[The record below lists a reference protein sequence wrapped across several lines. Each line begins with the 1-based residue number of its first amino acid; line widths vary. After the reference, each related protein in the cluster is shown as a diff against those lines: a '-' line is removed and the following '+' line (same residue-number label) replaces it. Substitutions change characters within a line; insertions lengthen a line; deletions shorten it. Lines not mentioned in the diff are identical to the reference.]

1 MSSVS
6 PNSVADPSAATACA
20 APEAAI
26 SPWHAIVNALKA
38 EGVTHVF
45 GLPGNPKHLL
55 NDLADHSDIRF
66 VLVRDEKSAV
76 ACAYAWG
83 RLTGQPGVVFSNPG
97 PGITNLVTGLLEATC
112 GSVPVVAI
120 ANGVVQHQEGM
131 GAFQELDSRALMKP
145 VTKWMERVA
154 DIRRLPWVMRRAFA
168 TACSGRPG
176 AVYVELPSDLTDQ
189 RAVFPPYVKSQTW
202 APTRPAPQAVADAAA
217 LLHGAR
223 QPVIVCGGG
232 AVVAG
237 ASAEVAR
244 LAERLGAAVLT
255 TPSGRGIYPEDGP
268 HALGQVGLY
277 FTEAGK
283 AWYDGA
289 DVMLVLGSRLEA
301 FSTNSWALYPG
312 KARMIQVDIDP
323 LAIGMNWVPE
333 VGVVADVALAVRD
346 IEAELDRLGQRRDDG
361 LAARLAQTSRAF
373 TERCQADA
381 REHHRPVRTRQ
392 MLEAVNRIFGHDTI
406 LMKENGGADL
416 WCYYWPY
423 YRVLDV
429 GDCVP
434 MAEQTAMGM
443 GAIGAIGAKMARPD
457 KQVVCF
463 VGDGAMQMSIVE
475 LATAA
480 QWKCGVTWIV
490 LNNAAFGWV
499 QYNQV
504 LTRRPLVNTG
514 FEVVSDFAAVAR
526 AQGCHGIT
534 VTEPAQVDAAV
545 QQARSLNHQGVPVL
559 IDVHIA
565 RHEYSDHFVAV
576 HHERID
582 H

>member
-1 MSSVS
+1 MSN
-6 PNSVADPSAATACA
+6 P
-20 APEAAI
+20 I
-26 SPWHAIVNALKA
+26 GPWQAIVEALKA
-38 EGVTHVF
+38 EGVTRVF

-55 NDLADHSDIRF
+55 NDLADHSDITF

-112 GSVPVVAI
+112 GSVPLVAI
-120 ANGVVQHQEGM
+120 ANGVVQMQEGM
-131 GAFQELDSRALMKP
+131 GAFQELDTRTLMRP

-168 TACSGRPG
+168 TARSGRPG
-176 AVYVELPSDLTDQ
+176 AVYVEVPSDLADQ
-189 RAVFPPYVKSQTW
+189 RAEFPPYVPSQVHGRM
-202 APTRPAPQAVADAAA
+202 RPDPQALARAAD
-217 LLHGAR
+217 LLMSAR
-223 QPVIVCGGG
+223 QPVLVCGGG
-232 AVVAG
+232 AIVSG
-237 ASAEVAR
+237 AAPEVAR
-244 LAERLGAAVLT
+244 IADRLAAAVMT

-268 HALGQVGLY
+268 HALGQIGLY

-283 AWYDGA
+283 NWYDNA
-289 DVMLVLGSRLEA
+289 DVVLVLGSRLEA

-312 KARMIQVDIDP
+312 RARLIQIDIDP
-323 LAIGMNWVPE
+323 LAIGMNWQPE
-333 VGVVADVALAVRD
+333 VGVAGDIAASLRD
-346 IEAELDRLGQRRDDG
+346 LESELDRRGLRRDETRSE
-361 LAARLAQTSRAF
+361 RLASTSRAF
-373 TERCQADA
+373 TDRCLQDA
-381 REHHRPVRTRQ
+381 RQPHAPIRTRQ
-392 MLEAVNRIFGHDTI
+392 LLESVNRIFGRDTI
-406 LMKENGGADL
+406 LMKENGAADL

-475 LATAA
+475 LTTAA
-480 QWKCGVTWIV
+480 EWKCGVTWVV
-490 LNNAAFGWV
+490 LNNNAFGWV

-504 LTRRPLVNTG
+504 LARRPLVNTG
-514 FEVVSDFAAVAR
+514 FAIDSDFAAIAK
-526 AQGCHGIT
+526 AQGCHGIR
-534 VTEPAQVDAAV
+534 VTDAAQVDAAV
-545 QQARSLNHQGVPVL
+545 QEARLLNQSGVPVL
-559 IDVHIA
+559 IDARIA
-565 RHEYSDHFVAV
+565 KHDYSDHFVAV
-576 HHERID
+576 HHERIE